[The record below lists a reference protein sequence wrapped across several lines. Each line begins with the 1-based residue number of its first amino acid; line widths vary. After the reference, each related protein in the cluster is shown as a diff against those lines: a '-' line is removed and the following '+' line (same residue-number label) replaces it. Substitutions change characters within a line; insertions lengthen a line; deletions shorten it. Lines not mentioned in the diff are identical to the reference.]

1 MVCDSNDIHIHYS
14 TTLVS
19 KGVPKRVGSCRMFGF
34 FFLLSVVSA
43 AVPEPTTTRT
53 TPNNRVVGTPN
64 TTTTTTELVPTND
77 QQQLLR
83 GGGGGGDLQQQPQ
96 QGSRNRMQDTTVK
109 DPWSRMGGG
118 AINEKPR
125 RGTTLHH
132 QQPPHVK
139 SSLPQQ
145 AQAPPRTHGFDPQT
159 HQAHLYHALEGLH
172 RYPNY
177 LSRFSDESDLD
188 ALEQALQQQ
197 LQTVQSQRQRQRRH
211 KQAWQQLVADY
222 WKEHNDR
229 TAAPP
234 PSSSSPQQQDTKDQ
248 LHTDKDDDDDDTK
261 QFNDKKRM
269 DLLLQE
275 GPTSWEQLI
284 HYVLHPRLVQTLLFQ
299 SPQFRVSSS
308 SNKKKKKQ
316 RPTIHQVLTG
326 TVSIHYTAGSLEQ
339 FLYRHG
345 ANNYD
350 DDDDDDDSMDEDSM
364 NDDDTMTSVSFP
376 LLQREFCNAIVQYR
390 QGLVDRVSR
399 RQQEQEQ
406 QLSSSSSCPDSDD
419 DCLLLASLLRRPLDL
434 DTIGLSWIN
443 DLLLQLVVRPLARH
457 LYSNHHNHNKGNGW
471 DLDWRQGYIAA
482 YAPQPGTT
490 WDKPR
495 QHLVTHTDDSEVT
508 LNLGLG
514 PHKRLQGSGAVELRG
529 IRGGTAETEGR
540 LVHSYHPRQGRALLH
555 IGRRFHNVTPVH
567 HGNRYALILWTRSC
581 TYPYRPTRER
591 KRKTAFKYE
600 SIVFCLWCVIRT
612 DSFHMCVRNSV
623 FFLQGMESVPKR
635 VPVVG

>member
-1 MVCDSNDIHIHYS
+1 
-14 TTLVS
+14 
-19 KGVPKRVGSCRMFGF
+19 MFRFLF

-53 TPNNRVVGTPN
+53 THQKLVGVTAN
-64 TTTTTTELVPTND
+64 TTTTTTTTTRLVPTKKEEEE
-77 QQQLLR
+77 LR
-83 GGGGGGDLQQQPQ
+83 RGGGDLQQPQPQ
-96 QGSRNRMQDTTVK
+96 GSSSSSRMQDDNVK

-132 QQPPHVK
+132 QQQQQPPHRE

-145 AQAPPRTHGFDPQT
+145 PQQEPRTHGFDPQT

-234 PSSSSPQQQDTKDQ
+234 SSSSSPQQQDTKDQ
-248 LHTDKDDDDDDTK
+248 RYTDKDDDNNTK

-345 ANNYD
+345 ANDYY
-350 DDDDDDDSMDEDSM
+350 DDDDDSMDEDSM

-457 LYSNHHNHNKGNGW
+457 LYSNHNHNNKGNGW

-482 YAPQPGTT
+482 YAPQPETT

-529 IRGGTAETEGR
+529 IRGGTEEGR

-581 TYPYRPTRER
+581 RYPYRPTRER

-600 SIVFCLWCVIRT
+600 SIVFCLGCVIRT
-612 DSFHMCVRNSV
+612 DSFHMCVRNS
-623 FFLQGMESVPKR
+623 FFFAGNGVRAQTCPCCWLNNRQDNCCICGPR
-635 VPVVG
+635 WN